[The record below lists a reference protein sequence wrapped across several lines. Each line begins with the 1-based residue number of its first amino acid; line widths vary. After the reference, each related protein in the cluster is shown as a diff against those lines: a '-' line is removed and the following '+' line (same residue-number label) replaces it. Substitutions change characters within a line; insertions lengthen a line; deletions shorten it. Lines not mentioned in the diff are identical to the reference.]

1 MQSYC
6 LFAPAKINLHL
17 EIIGDRPDGYHEL
30 VMIMQSVSLGDIIR
44 IRANGRE
51 EIRLFCN
58 HPQVPLDDTNLAY
71 KAARKM
77 QQEYPN
83 ASSREGDRYYH
94 RKEYTRCCRFSGR
107 LNRCRGGVGG
117 G

>member
-83 ASSREGDRYYH
+83 ASSREG
-94 RKEYTRCCRFSGR
+94 G
-107 LNRCRGGVGG
+107 
-117 G
+117 